1 MTEAPQEL
9 ERPAADDTAAPA
21 TVRLCTIDI
30 GSNSTRSLVVAAT
43 GPEQYRVLDDE
54 RIQTRLGEA
63 VASTG
68 ALSPAAME
76 RTIDAMGKLLAIAH
90 GHGVETVRAVTT
102 SAVRDA
108 RNGMEFIE
116 RVRERHGVELEVVSG
131 EREAYLAFVSARR
144 GLAAEGLPYCVMDLG
159 GGSLELVIAAG
170 GAVEEIFSLE
180 LGAVRLTEAFIHSDP
195 IREEELRGLRR
206 FVRRSLRAAMGKR
219 PRAIPLVIGSGG
231 TVSALATMAQEAARK
246 QNLRLSG
253 YELYRSEVQ
262 HLRDFLARKSLEERR
277 RTPGLGAD
285 RADIIVAGVTVV
297 NQVMKHLG
305 ANLLRHNARGVREGL
320 LLETLAQ
327 RFGASFPASPSTRL
341 DVVRRFASLCRVED
355 GHAQQVRKLAIELF
369 DGVRRRFALTEGDR
383 QLLEAAAL
391 LHDVGY
397 SIDYTRHHKHAYH
410 LIRHAPLQGFS
421 AREIE
426 IMALVAR
433 YHRGAEPRK
442 RHEGYGHLDPQD
454 RRRVRRL
461 AALLR
466 LADGLDRSH
475 GARVVDL
482 EIYDEPKRIR
492 IVARGDEDLAVE
504 AWGVERKQG
513 LFERAFGLEAIVEV
527 APARGGTA
535 PSG

>member
-1 MTEAPQEL
+1 MSDSL
-9 ERPAADDTAAPA
+9 HVPAAPGTDEAAVPA
-21 TVRLCTIDI
+21 PIRLCTVDI
-30 GSNSTRSLVVAAT
+30 GSNSTRSLVVEAT
-43 GPEQYRVLDDE
+43 GPEDYRVLDDE

-63 VASTG
+63 VAATG
-68 ALSPAAME
+68 ALSETAMS
-76 RTIDAMGKLLAIAH
+76 RTLDAMGKLLAIGH
-90 GHGVETVRAVTT
+90 GHGVAAVRAVTT

-108 RNGMEFIE
+108 RNGPEFLR
-116 RVRERHGVELEVVSG
+116 RVRERHGVELEVISG

-170 GAVEEIFSLE
+170 GAVEEIFSLP
-180 LGAVRLTEAFIHSDP
+180 LGAVRLTEGFVRSDP
-195 IREEELRGLRR
+195 IREDD
-206 FVRRSLRAAMGKR
+206 FVGRSLRAAMGRR

-231 TVSALATMAQEAARK
+231 TISALATMAQASTGK

-262 HLRDFLARKSLEERR
+262 HLRDFLARQTLAERR
-277 RTPGLGAD
+277 RTPGLAAD

-305 ANLLRHNARGVREGL
+305 ANLLRHNPRGVREGL
-320 LLETLAQ
+320 VLETLAQ
-327 RFGASFPASPSTRL
+327 RFGTSFPASPSTRL
-341 DVVRRFASLCRVED
+341 DVARRFAALCRVEAT
-355 GHAQQVRKLAIELF
+355 HSQQVCKLALELF
-369 DGVRRRFALTEGDR
+369 DGVRRRFALSEGDR

-421 AREIE
+421 ARETE
-426 IMALVAR
+426 IVALVAR

-442 RHEGYGHLDPQD
+442 RHEGFRQLDPPD

-475 GARVVDL
+475 AARVVDL
-482 EIYDEPKRIR
+482 EIYNEPDRVR
-492 IVARGDEDLAVE
+492 VVARGVGDLEVE
-504 AWGVERKQG
+504 AWGVERKAS
-513 LFERAFGLEAIVEV
+513 LFARAYGVPAQVEV
-527 APARGGTA
+527 AHGAPGPPETPAS
-535 PSG
+535 P